1 MKSTTSLPASAKR
14 TRWDALSTSSFMV
27 EVPDDGVVA
36 ASLMLRRATGYA
48 LPSEIGWYYR
58 WETVGCW
65 RRRVGVGAA
74 RVFVFVSY
82 LVTVLHCSAALVVV
96 IKLKRNFFSESKR
109 KFLDTLGFPIC
120 KT

>member
-1 MKSTTSLPASAKR
+1 
-14 TRWDALSTSSFMV
+14 MV
-27 EVPDDGVVA
+27 EVPDDGVAA

-96 IKLKRNFFSESKR
+96 IKLKLIFFFPNRNGNFWI
-109 KFLDTLGFPIC
+109 LTVFPFVRHDIS
-120 KT
+120 